1 MRKNERNLEKEQRK
15 AACTDGNVFG
25 GSAVCRESTYQKRGR
40 ELPFSPD
47 RNFYYVTGIEREDC
61 ILFLA
66 KTRTGVE
73 ETLYIP
79 RDNGVMAKWVGA
91 NMTAEEATGG
101 KRY

>member
-25 GSAVCRESTYQKRGR
+25 GSAVCRESTIKRGD
-40 ELPFSPD
+40 ENYPFSPD

-66 KTRTGVE
+66 KTRTG
-73 ETLYIP
+73 
-79 RDNGVMAKWVGA
+79 R
-91 NMTAEEATGG
+91 GG
-101 KRY
+101 NLVYPQR